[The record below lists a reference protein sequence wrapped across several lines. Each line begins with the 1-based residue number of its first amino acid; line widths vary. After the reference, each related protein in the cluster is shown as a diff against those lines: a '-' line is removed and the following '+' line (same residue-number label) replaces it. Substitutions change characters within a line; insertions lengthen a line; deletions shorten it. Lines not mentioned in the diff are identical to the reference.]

1 MTHRNTS
8 RRQFVRLAGG
18 LALALRHGLLPAYT
32 AIGPRAAPDSTRAAA
47 ALEDAALRI
56 EWDANLHT
64 RVWRRLGE
72 RWIPLTTWA
81 PSEYLRCDTHP
92 DARRDDA
99 RRDDARHI
107 ADFAMRHQTEDMVED
122 VNGPGRRLTLSGTSL
137 GGIEKTVTATS
148 YQRHPGLV
156 LMRVAYR
163 NASSEFMSVRSWTNG
178 DSRMPADG
186 VRNAG
191 TGSPA
196 FWCYSGASYED
207 RRDWVQPVEP
217 GFAQD
222 NFLGMEASDYGGG
235 TPIVDVWRRDGGL
248 AVGHV
253 ETTPRRVSLPV
264 QGQRGAVRVAVCGRE
279 RRTLRPGE
287 RFETPQTFVAVHGGD
302 YFAALASYRHL
313 MSERGLTP
321 ARPPAASYEPIWC
334 AWGYERAC
342 TTALITGTLPKV
354 KELGLEWAV
363 IDDGWQAMIGDW
375 HPDRTKYPNG
385 EPDVRR
391 LVADI
396 RAAGLKPRLWYSPLS
411 VAPGSD
417 FLHDH
422 PDMLLLDKDGAVQEI
437 SWWNSFYL
445 CPAYAKTVEHTQGL
459 IEKFIGHWGFAGLKI
474 DGQHLNNVAPCF
486 NPAHHHARPEESVEG
501 LQTFFGAIYRTATG
515 IDPNVVIE
523 LCPCGTAYSAFN
535 FPYMNQAPASD
546 PESSWQVRH
555 KGKTLKALM
564 GPSAPFAGDHVELS
578 DHHDDFASTVGVGA
592 VVSTKFTWPVDPKPK
607 DSFLL
612 TPAKERDWR
621 QWIGLYKE
629 KMLPLGTYRGEL
641 YDIGFDRPE
650 AHAIEKAG
658 RVYYAF
664 FADRW
669 SGPVSLRGL
678 QPGAAYRIRD
688 YYNELDLGSVSGP
701 QGRMPVTFEGFLL
714 LEAIPA

>member
-1 MTHRNTS
+1 MNKSPTHGKTS

-18 LALALRHGLLPAYT
+18 LALALRHGLLPAQT
-32 AIGPRAAPDSTRAAA
+32 GTGSRPAPQDRAAA
-47 ALEDAALRI
+47 TLEDSVLRL
-56 EWDANLHT
+56 EWDANLHA
-64 RVWRRLGE
+64 RVSRWAGRG
-72 RWIPLTTWA
+72 WIPMTAWG
-81 PSEYLRCDTHP
+81 PSEYLL
-92 DARRDDA
+92 RDDG
-99 RRDDARHI
+99 RHI
-107 ADFAMRHQTEDMVED
+107 ADFAIRHQARDTIDD
-122 VNGPGRRLTLSGTSL
+122 INGPGTRLTMSGTSVD
-137 GGIEKTVTATS
+137 GVEKTVAATL
-148 YQRHPGLV
+148 YRRHPGIALF
-156 LMRVAYR
+156 RVSYR
-163 NASSEFMSVRSWTNG
+163 NAAAGILSFRSWTNV
-178 DSRMPADG
+178 DARVLA
-186 VRNAG
+186 AG
-191 TGSPA
+191 TRAPA

-235 TPIVDVWRRDGGL
+235 TPIVDVWRRAGGL

-279 RRTLRPGE
+279 KRDLNPGE
-287 RFETPQTFVAVHGGD
+287 QFDTPETFVAIHDGD
-302 YFAALASYRHL
+302 YFAVLSSYRRL
-313 MSERGLTP
+313 MSERGLIP
-321 ARPPAASYEPIWC
+321 AVPPATSYEPIWC
-334 AWGYERAC
+334 AWGYERDC
-342 TTALITGTLPKV
+342 TTALIEGTLPKV
-354 KELGLEWAV
+354 RELGLEWAV

-375 HPDRTKYPNG
+375 SPDRTKYPNG
-385 EPDVRR
+385 EEDVRR
-391 LVADI
+391 LVSHI
-396 RAAGLKPRLWYSPLS
+396 RAGGLRPRLWYSPLS
-411 VAPGSD
+411 AAPGSD

-422 PDMLLLDKDGAVQEI
+422 ADMLLLDKDGAVQKI

-445 CPAYAKTVEHTQGL
+445 CPAYEKTVRHTQGL
-459 IEKFIGHWGFAGLKI
+459 IKKFIGDWEFAGLKI

-501 LQTFFGAIYRTATG
+501 LQTFFRAIYQTATA
-515 IDPNVVIE
+515 IDPGAVIE

-564 GPSAPFAGDHVELS
+564 GPSAPYAGDHVELS

-592 VVSTKFTWPVDPKPK
+592 VISTKFTWPVDPKPK

-612 TPAKERDWR
+612 TPEKEREWR
-621 QWIGLYKE
+621 RWIALYKE

-650 AHAIEKAG
+650 THAIEKDG
-658 RVYYAF
+658 RLYYAL

-669 SGPVSLRGL
+669 SGPVALRGL
-678 QPGAAYRIRD
+678 RTSSYRLRD
-688 YYNELDLGSVSGP
+688 YFNDRDLGTVSGA
-701 QGRMPVTFEGFLL
+701 QNVLPVTFDRFLL
-714 LEAIPA
+714 LEAIAI